1 MSILGRSLD
10 VLFEEQDPRGANPVE
25 KARDLRNRLS
35 AARQEVENLEN
46 QLKIVTQR
54 LNGDLA
60 LGIRRQHPALN
71 VGVCGDGCKVG
82 YKTKQFMINPDV
94 EKGVW
99 TVSSPDT
106 RFLNQYTKNYAQHT
120 LLDPQIE
127 DFIRSI
133 MLHFSNH
140 FKTLGEEVEGT
151 GIIIVEGKKSTL
163 LDLARWRNERGGI
176 DRPIM
181 SRSVRRQLG

>member
-10 VLFEEQDPRGANPVE
+10 ILFEEQDPRGDNPVD
-25 KARDLRNRLS
+25 KARELRNQL
-35 AARQEVENLEN
+35 AAAQQEVANLES
-46 QLKIVTQR
+46 QLKIVMQR

-99 TVSSPDT
+99 TVASPDN
-106 RFLNQYTKNYAQHT
+106 RFLNKYTKNYAPHT
-120 LLDPQIE
+120 LLNPQLDE
-127 DFIRSI
+127 FIKSI

-140 FKTLGEEVEGT
+140 FKTLGEEVIGT

-163 LDLARWRNERGGI
+163 LELARWRNKRNL

-181 SRSVRRQLG
+181 SRSVRRQLN